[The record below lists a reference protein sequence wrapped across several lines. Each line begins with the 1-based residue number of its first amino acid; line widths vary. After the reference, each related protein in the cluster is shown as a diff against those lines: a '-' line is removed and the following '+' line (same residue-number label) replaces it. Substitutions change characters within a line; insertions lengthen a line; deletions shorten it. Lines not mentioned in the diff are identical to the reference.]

1 MLYVWASGLYSLYK
15 DFVISRFFPIH
26 FTVTLVGLKSIARYI
41 EEFVEVCE
49 IEVPLRFKLHQ
60 VSETS
65 GILVAWFF
73 WLILNLTECNFQ
85 GRGICQMVRAHP
97 LTFTLLPFFWSE
109 VAINCF
115 TKQQNSHTINYLGD
129 TANIYW
135 SSWILSSLH
144 INIRITMI

>member
-60 VSETS
+60 VSETT

-85 GRGICQMVRAHP
+85 RRGICQMVRAHP
-97 LTFTLLPFFWSE
+97 LTFTLLPFF
-109 VAINCF
+109 
-115 TKQQNSHTINYLGD
+115 
-129 TANIYW
+129 
-135 SSWILSSLH
+135 
-144 INIRITMI
+144 